1 MNIEFRTSFEQDLL
15 EINDKVLLTKIQTTI
30 EIIETVSTPNEI
42 PNLKKLK
49 IKGNYYRIRVGNHR
63 IGLTLKGDTF
73 TFVRV
78 LPRKDIYR
86 DFP

>member
-1 MNIEFRTSFEQDLL
+1 MKVEFRKSFEQDLL
-15 EINDKVLLTKIQTTI
+15 EINDKTLLTKIQTTI
-30 EIIETVSTPNEI
+30 ELVETVSKPNDI
-42 PNLKKLK
+42 SNLKKLK
-49 IKGNYYRIRVGNHR
+49 MKGNYYRIRVGNYR
-63 IGLTLKGDTF
+63 IGLTLKDDTF

>member
-1 MNIEFRTSFEQDLL
+1 MNVEFWKSFECNLL
-15 EINDKVLLTKIQTTI
+15 EINDKALLSKSKVTI
-30 EIIETVSTPNEI
+30 ERVETADTLNKI

-49 IKGNYYRIRVGNHR
+49 IKGSYYRIRVVHYR
-63 IGLTLKGDTF
+63 IGLTLKDD

-78 LPRKDIYR
+78 LHRKDIYR

>member
-1 MNIEFRTSFEQDLL
+1 MNVEFRKSFEQDLL
-15 EINDKVLLTKIQTTI
+15 EINDKALIEKIKVTI
-30 EIIETVSTPNEI
+30 EQVETAGTPSEI

-49 IKGNYYRIRVGNHR
+49 MKGSYYRIRVGNYR
-63 IGLTLKGDTF
+63 IGLTFKDDTF

-78 LPRKDIYR
+78 LCRKDIYR

>member
-1 MNIEFRTSFEQDLL
+1 MNVEFRKSFEGDLL
-15 EINDKVLLTKIQTTI
+15 EINDKALLAKIKVTI
-30 EIIETVSTPNEI
+30 ELIETADTPNEI
-42 PNLKKLK
+42 PNLKMLK
-49 IKGNYYRIRVGNHR
+49 IKGSYYRIRVGNYR
-63 IGLTLKGDTF
+63 IDLTLKDDTF

>member
-1 MNIEFRTSFEQDLL
+1 MNVEFRKSFEQDLL
-15 EINDKVLLTKIQTTI
+15 EINDKTLIAKIKVTI
-30 EIIETVSTPNEI
+30 ELVETADTPNEI

-49 IKGNYYRIRVGNHR
+49 MKGSYYRIRVGNYR
-63 IGLTLKGDTF
+63 IGLTLKDDTF

-78 LPRKDIYR
+78 LPRKEIYR

>member
-1 MNIEFRTSFEQDLL
+1 MNVEFWKSFECNLL
-15 EINDKVLLTKIQTTI
+15 EINDKALLSKSKVTI
-30 EIIETVSTPNEI
+30 ELVETADTLNEI
-42 PNLKKLK
+42 PNLKKLT
-49 IKGNYYRIRVGNHR
+49 IKGSYYRIRVGHYR
-63 IGLTLKGDTF
+63 IGLALKDD